1 MAVLNRLADPSSGLW
16 EACGYQPFPLGPLTA
31 RPDPVQPETINLP
44 GARGRYDVVIVGGG
58 AGGGVA
64 ARVLAEAGA
73 SVLIVERGR
82 WVGRD
87 GPGLDHLRNHR
98 GPISGDGT
106 SRDGHPRTRLGRDGV
121 EVTVGPA
128 DIEYQNN
135 AITIGGGSRLF
146 GAQAWRFHPDDF
158 RMASRYGV
166 PEGSALADWPI
177 SYDDLAPFYRQV
189 EWNIGVAGAPD
200 GAAPAAGFPMPPW
213 PPGREGGLLLDAAAP
228 TATRL
233 GAHLLDGTQVVR
245 IGDDGSVA
253 VAAGGQHRT
262 ILAGHIVLA
271 AGAIETA
278 RLLQVSRLGN
288 DRVGDCH
295 CPPAHPGT
303 ERPPSTR

>member
-1 MAVLNRLADPSSGLW
+1 MRLVPVVIGPGSPISWPRETKSKSHARPGPLAEEGRGHMDGATADPTDCPPESMAMPARLADPSSGLW

-31 RPDPVQPETINLP
+31 RPDPVRPDTVALAE
-44 GARGRYDVVIVGGG
+44 ARSRYDVVIVGSG

-189 EWNIGVAGAPD
+189 EWDLGVAGSPD
-200 GAAPAAGFPMPPW
+200 ATTPGGDFPMPPW
-213 PPGREGGLLLDAAAP
+213 PPGREGRLLLKAAG
-228 TATRL
+228 RL
-233 GAHLLDGTQVVR
+233 GRTTPRLPLLINT
-245 IGDDGSVA
+245 
-253 VAAGGQHRT
+253 AGRGGR
-262 ILAGHIVLA
+262 
-271 AGAIETA
+271 
-278 RLLQVSRLGN
+278 
-288 DRVGDCH
+288 
-295 CPPAHPGT
+295 
-303 ERPPSTR
+303 